1 MVQLARHGCQ
11 GPAQREATSACMQGS
26 SIRLQAKQIQHG
38 RRHAVSGMPSPWH
51 AITMQGGPLGR
62 PR

>member
-38 RRHAVSGMPSPWH
+38 RRHAVSGRH